1 MKSLLFVLF
10 LFVSQSLFASMTI
23 VSLRGEC
30 DLIRDTVTQELQKSS
45 ELKTGD
51 IIKTSEKSFVKLQIH
66 ESLITIAPNS
76 YYKVSNEKSDGEQSE
91 LGTLLYG
98 HLHAYFK
105 KNEKNKRVIKT
116 PTASMGVRGTK
127 ILLHVTRDATEYR
140 ERYKGKIHPAPSMD
154 ELTALMKSKEAFSQ
168 ICCITGEIAVKT
180 SGGTQQNL
188 AAGEVLNYTSNGVKA
203 NSIKYNTKTLEG
215 TAKKFG
221 F

>member
-1 MKSLLFVLF
+1 MKSLLFVFF

-51 IIKTSEKSFVKLQIH
+51 IIKTSAKSFVKLQIH
-66 ESLITIAPNS
+66 DSIITIAPNS
-76 YYKVSNEKSDGEQSE
+76 YYKVSDEKTDDEQTD
-91 LGTLLYG
+91 LGTLMYG
-98 HLHAYFK
+98 HLHASFK
-105 KNEKNKRVIKT
+105 KNEKNKRVIRT
-116 PTASMGVRGTK
+116 PTAAMGVRGTK

-154 ELTALMKSKEAFSQ
+154 ELTALMKSNEVFSQ
-168 ICCITGEIAVKT
+168 ICCITGKISVKT
-180 SGGTQQNL
+180 EGGTQQNL
-188 AAGEVLNYTSNGVKA
+188 AAGEVLKYTSNGVKE
-203 NSIKYNTKTLEG
+203 NSIKYKTKNLER
-215 TAKKFG
+215 TSKKFG